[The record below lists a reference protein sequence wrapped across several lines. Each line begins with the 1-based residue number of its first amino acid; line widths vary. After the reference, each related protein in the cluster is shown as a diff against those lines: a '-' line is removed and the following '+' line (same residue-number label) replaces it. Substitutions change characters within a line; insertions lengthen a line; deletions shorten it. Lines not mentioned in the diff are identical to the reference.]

1 MVPLHRE
8 MGYLS
13 MVGDLLKDSSW
24 TTIITNAQIARSA
37 VTESLI
43 LWHSMIQN
51 KYSHQV
57 AASAFYK
64 LQHQAYIDRQEKSKL
79 LVFVDY
85 LQNGTF
91 PVSISPVSLCWK
103 F

>member
-1 MVPLHRE
+1 MGPLHTE
-8 MGYLS
+8 MAYLS

-43 LWHSMIQN
+43 LWHDMIQN

-57 AASAFYK
+57 AASTFYK

-91 PVSISPVSLCWK
+91 PVSIPPVSLCWK